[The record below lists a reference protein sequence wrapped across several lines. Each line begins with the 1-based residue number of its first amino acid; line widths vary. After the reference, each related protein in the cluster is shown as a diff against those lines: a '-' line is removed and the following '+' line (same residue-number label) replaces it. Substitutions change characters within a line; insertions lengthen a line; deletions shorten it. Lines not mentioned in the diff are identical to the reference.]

1 MSMNTKAPIQRFRG
15 NTSQNNSYLGQ
26 PGEIAIDTEK
36 MCCVVHDGQVTGGV
50 AQCATTGFTMTG
62 AANMNGNNVN
72 GINRLVFSNGAQMWV
87 A

>member
-15 NTSQNNSYLGQ
+15 NTAQNNAYLGQ
-26 PGEIAIDTEK
+26 PGEIAIDTQR
-36 MCCVVHDGQVTGGV
+36 MCCVVHNGSTTGGV
-50 AQCATTGFTMTG
+50 AQCATTGFTMSG
-62 AANMNGNNVN
+62 QANMNGNNIT

>member
-1 MSMNTKAPIQRFRG
+1 MPMNTKAPIQRFRG
-15 NTSQNNSYLGQ
+15 NTAQNNAYLGQ
-26 PGEIAIDTEK
+26 PGEIAIDTQR
-36 MCCVVHDGQVTGGV
+36 MCCVVHNGSTTGGV

>member
-1 MSMNTKAPIQRFRG
+1 MPRNTKAPIQRFRG
-15 NTSQNNSYLGQ
+15 NTVQNNAYLGQ
-26 PGEIAIDTEK
+26 PGEIAIDTQR
-36 MCCVVHDGQVTGGV
+36 MCCVVHNGSVTGGV

-62 AANMNGNNVN
+62 QANMNGNNIT

>member
-1 MSMNTKAPIQRFRG
+1 MPRNTKEPIQRFRG
-15 NTSQNNSYLGQ
+15 NTTQNNAYLGK
-26 PGEIAIDTEK
+26 PGEISVDTQR
-36 MCCVVHDGQVTGGV
+36 MCVVVHNGLATGGV

-62 AANMNGNNVN
+62 QANMNGNNLT

>member
-15 NTSQNNSYLGQ
+15 NTSQNNGYLGQ
-26 PGEIAIDTEK
+26 PGEIAIDTER
-36 MCCVVHDGQVTGGV
+36 MCCVVHDGINTGGV
-50 AQCATTGFTMTG
+50 PQCATTGFTMTG
-62 AANMNGNNVN
+62 EANMNGNNVN

>member
-1 MSMNTKAPIQRFRG
+1 MPRNTKAPIQRFRG
-15 NTSQNNSYLGQ
+15 NTVQNSAYLGQ
-26 PGEIAIDTEK
+26 PGEIAIDTQR
-36 MCCVVHDGQVTGGV
+36 MCCVVHNGSVTGGV

-62 AANMNGNNVN
+62 QANMNGNNIT

>member
-15 NTSQNNSYLGQ
+15 NTVQNNGYLGQ
-26 PGEIAIDTEK
+26 PGEIAIDTER
-36 MCCVVHDGQVTGGV
+36 MCCVVHDGINTGGV
-50 AQCATTGFTMTG
+50 PQCATTGFTMTG
-62 AANMNGNNVN
+62 EANMNGNNVN